1 LEAPLITPNGY
12 PWILS
17 GIDRGNIHGPSACCP
32 GIDLEAVAELA
43 ESADDAEVGW
53 EGYGKFPIR
62 LQ

>member
-1 LEAPLITPNGY
+1 MEAPWITPNGY

-17 GIDRGNIHGPSACCP
+17 GIGPWGHHLQP
-32 GIDLEAVAELA
+32 VVRGIDLEAVAELA
-43 ESADDAEVGW
+43 ETADDAEVGW